1 MSNKKY
7 KGVIVDLDGIVWRG
21 NRPLKNNIEAL
32 RLLHQR
38 GVRIIFLSNNATRS
52 RAEYLEKLRSLGL
65 PADMKNMINSGFA
78 ATYYLRGKNGK
89 KVFIIGEAGLFY
101 EATINGLIPVSI
113 GTEADHVI
121 VGLDRFLTYDK
132 LAWATILIRQGAT
145 FIATNTDATLP
156 HNDEELPGAGSIVA
170 FLETATGKKPDI
182 IIGKPN
188 PWILELAL
196 KLNNLEKQDVLIIGD
211 RLDTDILLGVKSGV
225 DTLLVLTG
233 VSSIDD
239 IERLNITP
247 TYVAK
252 DLKSFV
258 EEFNELFQLAT
269 ENHQIN

>member
-7 KGVIVDLDGIVWRG
+7 KAVIVDLDGVVWCG
-21 NRPLKNNIEAL
+21 NKPLKNNIEAL
-32 RLLHQR
+32 KLLHQK
-38 GVRIIFLSNNATRS
+38 GVKIVFLSNNATRS

-65 PADMKNMINSGFA
+65 PADMKSMINSGFA
-78 ATYYLRGKNGK
+78 ATYYLRDKKGKR
-89 KVFIIGEAGLFY
+89 VFIIGEAGLFY

-113 GTEADHVI
+113 GAKADHVI
-121 VGLDRFLTYDK
+121 VGLDRFVTYDK
-132 LAWATILIRQGAT
+132 LAWATTLIRQGAS

-156 HNDEELPGAGSIVA
+156 HDDGELPGAGSITA

-196 KLNNLEKQDVLIIGD
+196 KLNNLKKQGVLIVGD

-233 VSSIDD
+233 ISSIDD
-239 IERLNITP
+239 VEKLNITP

-258 EEFNELFQLAT
+258 EEYNELFP
-269 ENHQIN
+269 